1 MPKTALLID
10 ADLLIFRSCAVA
22 ETRTVEVTHIRTGET
37 RVFKTRTEFK
47 NLLKSKGKKLIPG
60 RYTFTDVQTPK
71 PLANALHTI
80 KTQLNKW
87 KTKFDPDVMKVLIGG
102 KDNFRESLPL
112 PKKYKGNRKDMLIPI
127 HREDAKKYL
136 IERHQAE
143 VIDGC
148 ETDDALI
155 YYGYEYLRQ
164 GYDVIICTIDK
175 DSLAYSG
182 LRVYDF
188 REDDNTQV
196 LIPDFGHLEV
206 IEKGKDKEVKGVGFV
221 WYCQQ
226 MLLGDGTDH
235 YRPFEVKGVEFGE
248 LSAYKVLKD
257 TKTHKEAL
265 EAVIQRY
272 KTVYPEP
279 FTFVDWTGKEQTF
292 NYLDFLKLYH
302 KCVRMKET
310 KEDDLDFVKFC
321 QKYEVNP

>member
-22 ETRTVEVTHIRTGET
+22 ETRTVEVLHKSSGRSK
-37 RVFKTRTEFK
+37 VFNTRTEFK
-47 NLLKSKGKKLIPG
+47 DFLKAKGMEYKPES
-60 RYTFTDVQTPK
+60 YEFTDIQTPE

-127 HREDAKKYL
+127 HREDSKKYL
-136 IERHQAE
+136 QERHQAE

-155 YYGYEYLRQ
+155 YYGYEYLKK
-164 GYDVIICTIDK
+164 GYDVIVCSFDK

-182 LRVYDF
+182 LKTYDF
-188 REDDNTQV
+188 RDDENKPV

-206 IEKGKDKEVKGVGFV
+206 IEKEKDKEVKGLGFI

-226 MLLGDGTDH
+226 MLTGDGTDH
-235 YRPFEVKGVEFGE
+235 YRPFKVKGVKFGE

-265 EAVIQRY
+265 EAVIQQY

-292 NYLDFLKLYH
+292 DYLDFLKLYH